1 MEWAS
6 NTLYSSVPMKWHQI
20 YIQGPVYWV
29 HPYAKPQLN
38 LHMFFALSFLLV
50 DSDTFQVGNVDL
62 IFLKW
67 VSKSNFWVVLSG
79 MRASPFICGFTL
91 GNDKQKQARSCSSW
105 LQGSKCLFTLSSIQ
119 TITLSDLVREI
130 QSMGI
135 WTHFALDCIA
145 NQAMYRYTCGFTS
158 SLSLHPPIFH
168 PAVAVTI
175 QVSRAEFLKL
185 DPRGPKCC
193 TFWFLP

>member
-105 LQGSKCLFTLSSIQ
+105 LQGSKCF
-119 TITLSDLVREI
+119 
-130 QSMGI
+130 
-135 WTHFALDCIA
+135 FALPTE
-145 NQAMYRYTCGFTS
+145 Q
-158 SLSLHPPIFH
+158 SLRLIWLWFICKR
-168 PAVAVTI
+168 AVQRLENTLWNCENYDNALICVRAV
-175 QVSRAEFLKL
+175 
-185 DPRGPKCC
+185 
-193 TFWFLP
+193 